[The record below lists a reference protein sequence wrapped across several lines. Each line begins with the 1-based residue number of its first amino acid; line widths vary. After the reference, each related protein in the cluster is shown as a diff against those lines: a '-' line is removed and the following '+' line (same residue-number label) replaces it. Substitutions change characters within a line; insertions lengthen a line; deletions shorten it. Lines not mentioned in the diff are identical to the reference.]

1 MYAADVVAQL
11 LAGTIALPSPP
22 GGAAVTLVYGTNLVA
37 GPLRPVLGVTPQLE
51 VSVLQGGGPP
61 PSPYMGQ
68 GESWHVTRVQVMV
81 RSSVDEFSRGEGLAR
96 ALHARAHLHEPTGVT
111 TMMAVESDPLYL
123 GVDDAAAHRFSF
135 NLDVGHRR

>member
-11 LAGTIALPSPP
+11 FVGTITLPSPP
-22 GGAAVTLVYGTNLVA
+22 GGADVVLTYGDNLVA
-37 GPLRPVLGVTPQLE
+37 GPLRPVLGATPQLE
-51 VSVLQGGGPP
+51 VSVLQGGGMA

-68 GESWHVTRVQVMV
+68 GESWHVTRVQVTV
-81 RSSVDEFSRGEGLAR
+81 RSSVDEFSRGEALAR

-111 TMMAVESDPLYL
+111 SLMAVESDPLYL
-123 GVDDAAAHRFSF
+123 GIDDAAAHRFSF